1 MTALR
6 KYARLE
12 CSGLWR
18 AAPGAQRR
26 EVVVNFGEASLI
38 LSDGRTETALSH
50 WSLPALRRMNPGQ
63 RPALYT
69 PATEAAETLEIDDE
83 AMIEAIE
90 TVRRAVAARRPH
102 PGRLRGGIFAAILA
116 GTAALG
122 VFWLPDALTRHTAAV
137 VPPAKRAEI
146 GRLALADLARLTG
159 APCTSAFGNPAL
171 ARLSERLFGPGG
183 AEIVILR
190 RGLSPSAHLPGR
202 LVLLDRAL
210 VEQYDSPAVAA
221 GHALAERLR
230 AEAADPLVGLLRAA
244 GLRATFRL
252 LTTGDLPE
260 GALRG
265 YGEQLL
271 ARPPA
276 PVDQAALQTRLGVL
290 GLPAAPYAQS
300 VGAALPAGD
309 GGGGANAEILPDADW
324 IGLQG
329 ICSD

>member
-1 MTALR
+1 
-6 KYARLE
+6 
-12 CSGLWR
+12 
-18 AAPGAQRR
+18 
-26 EVVVNFGEASLI
+26 
-38 LSDGRTETALSH
+38 
-50 WSLPALRRMNPGQ
+50 
-63 RPALYT
+63 
-69 PATEAAETLEIDDE
+69 
-83 AMIEAIE
+83 
-90 TVRRAVAARRPH
+90 
-102 PGRLRGGIFAAILA
+102 
-116 GTAALG
+116 
-122 VFWLPDALTRHTAAV
+122 
-137 VPPAKRAEI
+137 
-146 GRLALADLARLTG
+146 
-159 APCTSAFGNPAL
+159 
-171 ARLSERLFGPGG
+171 
-183 AEIVILR
+183 
-190 RGLSPSAHLPGR
+190 
-202 LVLLDRAL
+202 LDRAL